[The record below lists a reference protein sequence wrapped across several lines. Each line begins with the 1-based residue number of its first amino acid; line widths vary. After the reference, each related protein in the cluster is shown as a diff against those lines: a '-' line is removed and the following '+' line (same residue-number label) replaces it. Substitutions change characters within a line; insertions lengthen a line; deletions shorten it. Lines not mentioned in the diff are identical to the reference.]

1 MAHPT
6 VLLNN
11 GVSIPQ
17 LGLGVYRSQPGSET
31 RQAVEWALELGYR
44 HIDTAAA
51 YGNEASVG
59 DAVRHSTIPRDQLFI
74 TTKLWNDDHGFSAAL
89 RAFDHSLGL
98 LGLDY
103 VDLWLVHWPVEKLR
117 SETWRAFERVYA
129 EGRARSIGVSN
140 YMVRHL
146 TELLGHAEVTPAVN
160 QIELHPFI
168 YRKRADVIA
177 LCEKH
182 GIVVQAYSPLTKAK
196 RLSHPVILR
205 IAGEQGRTPAQV
217 LIRYALEK
225 NTVVL
230 AKSVKRNRIEENA
243 RVFDFHLSEA
253 DIAALDALDEGL
265 ATGWDPTHAP

>member
-6 VLLNN
+6 ILLNN

-17 LGLGVYRSQPGSET
+17 LGLGVYRSHPGTET

-59 DAVRHSTIPRDQLFI
+59 EAVRHSSIPRDQLFI
-74 TTKLWNDDHGFSAAL
+74 TTKLWNEDHGFSPAL
-89 RAFDHSLGL
+89 RAFDNSLKQ

-103 VDLWLVHWPVEKLR
+103 IDLWLVHWPVENLR
-117 SETWRAFERVYA
+117 LETWRAFERVYS
-129 EGRARSIGVSN
+129 EGRVRAIGVSN
-140 YMVRHL
+140 YLVRHI
-146 TELLGHAEVTPAVN
+146 TELLAHSQVAPAIN

-168 YRKRADVIA
+168 YRKRADTIA
-177 LCEKH
+177 LCEKN
-182 GIVVQAYSPLTKAK
+182 GIVIEAYSPLTKGR
-196 RLSHPVILR
+196 RLNDPAITR
-205 IAGEQGRTPAQV
+205 IAKERGRTPAQV

-230 AKSVKRNRIEENA
+230 AKSVKRKRIEENA
-243 RVFDFHLSEA
+243 QVFDFHLTDA
-253 DIAALDALDEGL
+253 DISALDALDEGL
-265 ATGWDPTHAP
+265 ATGWDPTDAP